1 MGIPGH
7 VAPANGEAARLRWE
21 WALGA
26 RGAGS
31 VVTCIPGLFAG
42 GWIWDDTWRRL
53 RAEGLSA
60 LRLRDPLATLD
71 AAREP
76 VAESRRV
83 LECLLDDL
91 GVTGSIVCGNSLG
104 ALLALD
110 LARLRPGHVRAG
122 VLSGAPGLED
132 GVNLGIG
139 TPRAATREFV
149 NRLVDVLFYDRSGV
163 TDDMIERTR
172 AVLADKGRLFNVVRA
187 LRAARRY
194 PARDALAAIDCPVLM
209 IWGADD
215 VVTPPAQWE
224 RCAAGMARGEF
235 HAIPGCGHVPMLEQP
250 LEFNRLLLD
259 FVRRVLAGPAPD
271 AHPARLVIDEAD
283 RLSDHG
289 AH

>member
-91 GVTGSIVCGNSLG
+91 GVTGSIVCGNSPG

-110 LARLRPGHVRAG
+110 LARLRPGHVRAV

-187 LRAARRY
+187 LRAARRDTPSLAPPAALPRRTRGSDSPRSSRIRVPRGRSHRAPLPPRRCHRPATPASRAGSGSPDATQAPVARP
-194 PARDALAAIDCPVLM
+194 PARP
-209 IWGADD
+209 
-215 VVTPPAQWE
+215 
-224 RCAAGMARGEF
+224 RS
-235 HAIPGCGHVPMLEQP
+235 
-250 LEFNRLLLD
+250 
-259 FVRRVLAGPAPD
+259 GPA
-271 AHPARLVIDEAD
+271 
-283 RLSDHG
+283 
-289 AH
+289 